1 MKYDTWVT
9 MEEIRP
15 IGEIKYAAHAHI
27 RDIGKGDVQH
37 GLGESWGRTREEAES
52 KMNVRIQEWLEANK

>member
-27 RDIGKGDVQH
+27 RGKGDVQH